1 VKRAGGAV
9 RPKISEFGPAW
20 LRERLAR
27 LLPDGRDP
35 PLAVAFSG
43 GADSTALLAAL
54 AQLPGRRRRLRAIH
68 IDHGLHADSAA
79 WSRHAAQVA
88 RSLGVPFVARAT
100 HVPRARGESLEAAAR
115 TLRYRLL
122 GEVLAA
128 GEVLLT
134 AHTQDDQLETVL
146 LQLLRGAG
154 VAGIAAMP
162 EIAPLA
168 GGWLVRPL
176 LPRARAELRDWLAG
190 EGLAWVEDPSNAD
203 LALDRNYLRA
213 RVLPPIRARWPGAGT
228 TVARAARYAAEAQ
241 RLLDGL
247 ARADI
252 GHASHG
258 AHLSVPALR
267 TLSAERRRNALRYWI
282 AAAGLGVPPARRLEE
297 IAGPMLAARAD
308 AQPFVEWQGA
318 RVQRAAGLLE
328 LTATGTRG
336 RESPPARDG
345 QITWAWR
352 EAPVCALGEGCG
364 ELLIRPAAHG
374 PLDTAALPEALS
386 VRWRRGGERLRPVRG
401 GPRRTLKSLL
411 QEAHV
416 LPAERAR
423 LPLLYAG
430 ARLIAVADLWLDE
443 SVRATRAS
451 AARARLAWRYPG
463 RGMCYPVLPSSLPRG
478 FRKGASSRGGKSS
491 RLKL

>member
-1 VKRAGGAV
+1 MKRAGRAV
-9 RPKISEFGPAW
+9 RPKRSEFGPAW
-20 LRERLAR
+20 LHEHLVR
-27 LLPDGRDP
+27 LLPDAGNP
-35 PLAVAFSG
+35 ALCVAFSG

-54 AQLPGRRRRLRAIH
+54 AQVPGRHRRLRAVH

-88 RSLGVPFVARAT
+88 RSLGVPFVVRAT
-100 HVPRARGESLEAAAR
+100 RVARARGESLEAAAR

-122 GEVLAA
+122 A
-128 GEVLLT
+128 GELGSGEALLT

-162 EIAPLA
+162 EIAPFATGCLA
-168 GGWLVRPL
+168 RPL
-176 LPRARAELRDWLAG
+176 LPRARAELRDWLRG
-190 EGLAWVEDPSNAD
+190 QGLPWIEDPSNAD
-203 LALDRNYLRA
+203 LTLDRNYLRA
-213 RVLPPIRARWPGAGT
+213 RVLPPIRARWPAAGA

-247 ARADI
+247 ARADV
-252 GHASHG
+252 GTASHG
-258 AHLSVPALR
+258 PHLSVPALR
-267 TLSAERRRNALRYWI
+267 TLSAQRRRNALRYWI
-282 AAAGLGVPPARRLEE
+282 AARGLCVPPARRLEE
-297 IAGPMLAARAD
+297 IAGPMLAARID

-328 LTATGTRG
+328 LVATGTAAG
-336 RESPPARDG
+336 ETPDG
-345 QITWAWR
+345 EVSWR
-352 EAPVCALGEGCG
+352 WRQAPVCALGAGFG
-364 ELLIRPAAHG
+364 ALAIRPATHG

-401 GPRRTLKSLL
+401 GPRRALKSLL

-416 LPAERAR
+416 PAAQRAR

-443 SVRATRAS
+443 SVQATRAS
-451 AARARLAWRYPG
+451 AARARLAWQHPG
-463 RGMCYPVLPSSLPRG
+463 PRMCYPVLPSSLPRS
-478 FRKGASSRGGKSS
+478 FRRGTTSGGGKSS
-491 RLKL
+491 RPKL